1 MTKESE
7 NQRAIASLNLA
18 MKTIDEQRTTKSQLE
33 QISKEDFI
41 GLAKEGRTHQLRA
54 LMNTTGHPVANAMFT
69 NYSNLLDEEL
79 GCEERYQSA
88 AWIRKLLN
96 LTWGSFKFALT
107 FHQADSYQ
115 TNKKMMLKGM
125 GEEYILDKAQLSYRD
140 YDKSNDDD
148 IEFD

>member
-1 MTKESE
+1 MTKESD

-18 MKTIDEQRTTKSQLE
+18 MKTIDEQRISKTQLE
-33 QISKEDFI
+33 QITKDDFK
-41 GLAKEGRTHQLRA
+41 GLAEKGGMHQLRA

-69 NYSNLLDEEL
+69 SYSNELDEEL

-88 AWIRKLLN
+88 ALIRKLLN
-96 LTWGSFKFALT
+96 LTWGSFKIALT

-148 IEFD
+148 IELD